1 VKELR
6 GYNWVL
12 ASMIALFWTPNTCMA
27 GDEGS
32 TIVYIARRG
41 WHIDVGLAAADLP
54 PPLKAVASDL
64 PDARYVFFGFG
75 DRHYLLAKNHDAP
88 VLLSALWPGAAIILV
103 TGLTQSP
110 EAGFGSQQVVQ
121 LKLSPNQA
129 SMLRDFIWRS
139 MQTENETL
147 NIYRQGPYED
157 SLYFLATAKYSA
169 LHTCNTWV
177 AQSLKAA
184 GLHIHTAGV
193 IFAGQ
198 LWSQIMRLKRTQDS
212 QAPRA
217 SLLLPLPSCEEVNC
231 RAAVC
236 RPDRPPWWWIPAGP
250 LQSFSPAAVG
260 CCC

>member
-1 VKELR
+1 
-6 GYNWVL
+6 
-12 ASMIALFWTPNTCMA
+12 MA
-27 GDEGS
+27 GDES
-32 TIVYIARRG
+32 PTIVYIARRG
-41 WHIDVGLAAADLP
+41 WHIDIGLATADLP
-54 PPLKAVASDL
+54 PPLKAVATDL
-64 PDARYVFFGFG
+64 PEARYIFFGFG

-103 TGLTQSP
+103 TGLTESP

-129 SMLRDFIWRS
+129 RMLRDFIWRS
-139 MQTENETL
+139 MQSENGTL
-147 NIYRQGPYED
+147 SIYRQGPYED

-184 GLHIHTAGV
+184 GLHVHTAGV

-212 QAPRA
+212 QAPRTRKPRE
-217 SLLLPLPSCEEVNC
+217 LPCSCRVHCYRVHCYKDVNC

-236 RPDRPPWWWIPAGP
+236 RPGKPPWWSIPAEP
-250 LQSFSPAAVG
+250 PRLSSPAAAG